1 MQFIQQIIDM
11 FSLEWQPEDFVPFI
25 EYKPNLDTYQWIGAG
40 RDSDT
45 RLGDLCKF
53 WLYNLNN
60 ISSKLT
66 VVQDEV
72 LSINTSPIPSTTD
85 IISTIEVSETD
96 SSISLAA
103 PLLDS
108 WIVTSSNAKERAIFQ
123 NQVCFN
129 IINILIISTI
139 LN

>member
-1 MQFIQQIIDM
+1 M

-25 EYKPNLDTYQWIGAG
+25 EYKPSLDTYQWIGAS

-45 RLGDLCKF
+45 RLGDLCKC
-53 WLYNLNN
+53 WLHNLNST
-60 ISSKLT
+60 SSKFN
-66 VVQDEV
+66 VIKDEK
-72 LSINTSPIPSTTD
+72 LSINMSPVPSTTD

-96 SSISLAA
+96 SSISLPT
-103 PLLDS
+103 PLLDT

-123 NQVCFN
+123 SQVCVN
-129 IINILIISTI
+129 TIYILITSTI